1 MTGKSLKPWLFV
13 SVVLNVFLLG
23 GVGGGLYHWMASA
36 KPVEVAVNQHGLRQ
50 AMVKLPVERRREL
63 RQLLR
68 HNRDDSQPL
77 IMAGREARLG
87 VIKQLE
93 APTLDRDVLVAE
105 LAKAREADMALRGL
119 VDSTLAQFASTLPL
133 DERKALVQALY
144 VRGAANAKATRAHEV
159 ARTLAPSNP

>member
-144 VRGAANAKATRAHEV
+144 VRDAAIAKATRAHEV